1 MNRQSAAAV
10 IDAARFN
17 RTHWLILGWGCF
29 IMLFDGYDMV
39 IYGSVVP
46 RLMQEWQL
54 SPVQAGTL
62 GSCALF
68 GMLFGGTLL
77 APLADRFGRRRL
89 VIATTLLA
97 SLAAFLTG
105 HARDPLELGAGRFF
119 TGLALGA
126 LVPSAINLIS
136 EFAPAGRRSTLVTV
150 MSAFYSVGAVLSAL
164 LAIAMIPAWG
174 WQSVFYVAVLP
185 VLAVPLMLRWLPESA
200 AFLEL
205 KGRRAELDALL
216 RKVDPDYRPGAER
229 ANAVAAEAPSGR
241 VAQLFEGRQAVGT
254 LLLWVAFAMCML
266 MSYGLNTWLPKLMA
280 GGGYALGSSLA
291 FLVTLNVGATLG
303 ALFGG
308 WLADRLGAGRTL
320 VLFFALAAAS
330 LAALG
335 LGPGPWLLNGLLVV
349 AGATTIGTLA
359 VIHAYAAQFYPAWV
373 RSTGVGWAAG
383 VGRLGAI
390 AGPMLGGSLLLEIEQ
405 ADRDDLDAAY
415 AKAAEVQPA
424 WAALGPSARA
434 AVLYKAVEVFDRRH
448 EEIVD
453 WIIRESGST
462 RLKAEIEWGAAR
474 AITLESA
481 SFPARVHGRIVESD
495 VPGKESRVYR
505 SAIGVVGVI
514 SPWNFPLHLTQ
525 RSIAPALALGNAVV
539 VKPASDTPV
548 CGGLLLAR
556 IFEEAGLPAGLFS
569 VVVGPGSEIGD
580 AFVEHPVPG
589 LVTFTGSTP
598 VGRNIGRIA
607 SGGAHLKHVALEL
620 GGNSPFVVLGDA
632 DLEQAVNAAVFGKFL
647 HQGQICMAINRII
660 VEDSLYDAFAA
671 RFVERVKGLRVGD
684 PQRADT
690 AVGPI
695 VNARQ
700 LEGLL
705 EKIRLAR
712 QEGAK
717 PLYEGGVDGQLL
729 APHVFGEVTATME
742 IARDEIFGPLV
753 GLLRAR
759 DEAHALELANASEYG
774 LSSAVFS
781 RDLER
786 AVRFARQ
793 LRAGMTHVND
803 IPVNDEANAPF
814 GGEKNSG
821 LGRFNGDWAIEEFTT
836 DHWISVQHAP
846 RQYPF

>member
-1 MNRQSAAAV
+1 MSDSRYT
-10 IDAARFN
+10 D
-17 RTHWLILGWGCF
+17 LG
-29 IMLFDGYDMV
+29 L
-39 IYGSVVP
+39 
-46 RLMQEWQL
+46 Q
-54 SPVQAGTL
+54 
-62 GSCALF
+62 
-68 GMLFGGTLL
+68 
-77 APLADRFGRRRL
+77 PLAGEWRHGR
-89 VIATTLLA
+89 
-97 SLAAFLTG
+97 
-105 HARDPLELGAGRFF
+105 
-119 TGLALGA
+119 
-126 LVPSAINLIS
+126 
-136 EFAPAGRRSTLVTV
+136 AGRR
-150 MSAFYSVGAVLSAL
+150 
-164 LAIAMIPAWG
+164 
-174 WQSVFYVAVLP
+174 
-185 VLAVPLMLRWLPESA
+185 
-200 AFLEL
+200 L
-205 KGRRAELDALL
+205 KVSNPFD
-216 RKVDPDYRPGAER
+216 
-229 ANAVAAEAPSGR
+229 
-241 VAQLFEGRQAVGT
+241 
-254 LLLWVAFAMCML
+254 
-266 MSYGLNTWLPKLMA
+266 
-280 GGGYALGSSLA
+280 
-291 FLVTLNVGATLG
+291 
-303 ALFGG
+303 
-308 WLADRLGAGRTL
+308 
-320 VLFFALAAAS
+320 
-330 LAALG
+330 
-335 LGPGPWLLNGLLVV
+335 
-349 AGATTIGTLA
+349 
-359 VIHAYAAQFYPAWV
+359 
-373 RSTGVGWAAG
+373 
-383 VGRLGAI
+383 
-390 AGPMLGGSLLLEIEQ
+390 GSLLLEIEQ

-453 WIIRESGST
+453 WLIRESGST

-660 VEDSLYDAFAA
+660 IGRIASGGAHLKHVALELGGNSPFVVLGDADLEQAVNAAVFGKFLHQGQICMAINRIIVEDSLYDAFAA

-729 APHVFGEVTATME
+729 APHVFGEVRATME

>member
-1 MNRQSAAAV
+1 MHSTPKRVLLAGATGLTGEHLLDRILSEPTLAKV
-10 IDAARFN
+10 IAPARKALAE
-17 RTHWLILGWGCF
+17 H
-29 IMLFDGYDMV
+29 
-39 IYGSVVP
+39 P
-46 RLMQEWQL
+46 RLDN
-54 SPVQAGTL
+54 PVG
-62 GSCALF
+62 
-68 GMLFGGTLL
+68 
-77 APLADRFGRRRL
+77 PLAELLPQLNGSIDTAFCCLGTTIKEAGSEEAFRAVDFDLPLAVGKRALEMGARHYL
-89 VIATTLLA
+89 VV
-97 SLAAFLTG
+97 S
-105 HARDPLELGAGRFF
+105 
-119 TGLALGA
+119 ALGA
-126 LVPSAINLIS
+126 DAKSSIFYNRVKGELEQALQEQGWPQLTIARPSL
-136 EFAPAGRRSTLVTV
+136 
-150 MSAFYSVGAVLSAL
+150 
-164 LAIAMIPAWG
+164 
-174 WQSVFYVAVLP
+174 
-185 VLAVPLMLRWLPESA
+185 
-200 AFLEL
+200 
-205 KGRRAELDALL
+205 
-216 RKVDPDYRPGAER
+216 
-229 ANAVAAEAPSGR
+229 
-241 VAQLFEGRQAVGT
+241 
-254 LLLWVAFAMCML
+254 
-266 MSYGLNTWLPKLMA
+266 
-280 GGGYALGSSLA
+280 
-291 FLVTLNVGATLG
+291 
-303 ALFGG
+303 LFGPREEFR
-308 WLADRLGAGRTL
+308 LAEI
-320 VLFFALAAAS
+320 LAAPIARI
-330 LAALG
+330 L
-335 LGPGPWLLNGLLVV
+335 PGKYHG
-349 AGATTIGTLA
+349 
-359 VIHAYAAQFYPAWV
+359 
-373 RSTGVGWAAG
+373 
-383 VGRLGAI
+383 
-390 AGPMLGGSLLLEIEQ
+390 IE
-405 ADRDDLDAAY
+405 ACDL
-415 AKAAEVQPA
+415 
-424 WAALGPSARA
+424 ARA
-434 AVLYKAVEVFDRRH
+434 LWRLAL
-448 EEIVD
+448 EEGKGV
-453 WIIRESGST
+453 
-462 RLKAEIEWGAAR
+462 
-474 AITLESA
+474 
-481 SFPARVHGRIVESD
+481 RIVESD

-729 APHVFGEVTATME
+729 APHVFGEVRATME

>member
-1 MNRQSAAAV
+1 MSDSRYT
-10 IDAARFN
+10 D
-17 RTHWLILGWGCF
+17 LG
-29 IMLFDGYDMV
+29 L
-39 IYGSVVP
+39 
-46 RLMQEWQL
+46 Q
-54 SPVQAGTL
+54 
-62 GSCALF
+62 
-68 GMLFGGTLL
+68 
-77 APLADRFGRRRL
+77 PLAGEWRHGR
-89 VIATTLLA
+89 
-97 SLAAFLTG
+97 
-105 HARDPLELGAGRFF
+105 
-119 TGLALGA
+119 
-126 LVPSAINLIS
+126 
-136 EFAPAGRRSTLVTV
+136 AGRR
-150 MSAFYSVGAVLSAL
+150 
-164 LAIAMIPAWG
+164 
-174 WQSVFYVAVLP
+174 
-185 VLAVPLMLRWLPESA
+185 
-200 AFLEL
+200 L
-205 KGRRAELDALL
+205 KVSNPFD
-216 RKVDPDYRPGAER
+216 
-229 ANAVAAEAPSGR
+229 
-241 VAQLFEGRQAVGT
+241 
-254 LLLWVAFAMCML
+254 
-266 MSYGLNTWLPKLMA
+266 
-280 GGGYALGSSLA
+280 
-291 FLVTLNVGATLG
+291 
-303 ALFGG
+303 
-308 WLADRLGAGRTL
+308 
-320 VLFFALAAAS
+320 
-330 LAALG
+330 
-335 LGPGPWLLNGLLVV
+335 
-349 AGATTIGTLA
+349 
-359 VIHAYAAQFYPAWV
+359 
-373 RSTGVGWAAG
+373 
-383 VGRLGAI
+383 
-390 AGPMLGGSLLLEIEQ
+390 GSLLLEIEQ

-453 WIIRESGST
+453 WLIRESGST

-505 SAIGVVGVI
+505 SAIGV
-514 SPWNFPLHLTQ
+514 
-525 RSIAPALALGNAVV
+525 
-539 VKPASDTPV
+539 
-548 CGGLLLAR
+548 
-556 IFEEAGLPAGLFS
+556 
-569 VVVGPGSEIGD
+569 
-580 AFVEHPVPG
+580 
-589 LVTFTGSTP
+589 

-729 APHVFGEVTATME
+729 APHVFGEVSATME